1 MIRSAS
7 ELAGPPR
14 KVVIAGAA
22 PDTGNLGVSAL
33 SAAIVSSLLDRRWRL
48 GITLLD
54 HGSGVRDARLGAF
67 ESTRRFELCG
77 ARFTRRWHRPESLAR
92 IRIAARLGGL
102 LNPAARRILAANA
115 VLDISGGDS
124 FTDLYGAWRFR
135 QVTLPKL
142 IALENRI
149 PLILFPQTYGPFRTA
164 KAQRV
169 AQQITRGAAMAWARD
184 ARSFNI
190 LRDLLG
196 PDHFDPARH
205 RLGVDVAFALPAHE
219 AQGDRLPPPMRE
231 WLATGRDREQPLVG
245 LNISGLIW
253 HDPASARDRYGLH
266 ADYREAIIGLLV
278 RLLCDSARPRIL
290 LVPHVLT
297 PEGHYESDPHACRL
311 AMQAALDRHPDAV
324 DRIAIVPPDFD
335 ACEMKWIISR
345 GDWFCGTRMHS
356 TIAALSSGVPAAA
369 IAYSDKTLGVFET
382 CGQGAHVHDPRM
394 LDTAELVEQVLSS
407 WQARSTARSSLRSH
421 LPSVLEQAQRQI
433 DDVGREITNPRLRRI

>member
-14 KVVIAGAA
+14 KILIAGAA

-33 SAAIVSSLLDRRWRL
+33 SAAIVSSLLDRRGRL

-54 HGSGVRDARLGAF
+54 HGSGVRDARLGAVD
-67 ESTRRFELCG
+67 SAKSFELCG
-77 ARFTRRWHRPESLAR
+77 ARFTRRWHRPESFAR
-92 IRIAARLGGL
+92 IRFAARLGGL
-102 LNPAARRILAANA
+102 LNPAAHRTLAADA

-135 QVTLPKL
+135 QVTLPKI

-149 PLILFPQTYGPFRTA
+149 PLILLPQTYGPFRSL
-164 KAQRV
+164 KARRV
-169 AQQITRGAAMAWARD
+169 AQRIVRGSAMAWARD
-184 ARSFNI
+184 ARSLDI

-196 PDHFDPARH
+196 SDHFDPARH
-205 RLGVDVAFALPAHE
+205 RLGVDVAIALPAHE
-219 AQGDRLPPPMRE
+219 PQGDRLPPPMRE
-231 WLATGRDREQPLVG
+231 WLATGRDPEQPLVG

-253 HDPASARDRYGLH
+253 HDPAAARDRYNLR
-266 ADYREAIIGLLV
+266 ADYREAIVQLLD
-278 RLLCDSARPRIL
+278 RLLSDPARPRIL

-311 AMQAALDRHPDAV
+311 AMQAALDRHPDAA

-345 GDWFCGTRMHS
+345 CDWLCGTRMHS

-382 CGQGAHVHDPRM
+382 CGQGEHVHDPRR
-394 LDTAELVEQVLSS
+394 LKTEELVE
-407 WQARSTARSSLRSH
+407 
-421 LPSVLEQAQRQI
+421 SVLTSFRRRDMADASLAAALPAVRAKAVEQMDEIVASISQ
-433 DDVGREITNPRLRRI
+433 GRMTPA